1 MKIRTKLYSLTA
13 FSAVSLVLF
22 ALVGWQA
29 SERMVDLKTKLTLV
43 GDLEVQLLNMRR
55 NEKDFLSRLD
65 SKYIDRFEANVSEFD
80 ASLIQLQQE
89 ADALDLT
96 LPQIGAVKQAMKNY
110 RDGFIDLTEGYKALG
125 LNRELGT
132 WGELTAA
139 NTALLSQQQNNA
151 EVEYLVTLVRLLVA
165 DTSMARF
172 DEFKAIWTDVS
183 SRVKSPLLTK
193 QKALVERYMQL
204 NGTVGLDHQSGLL
217 GNIRGQTHQVELDF
231 DAMRGQLTD
240 ELNTS
245 TRSLAA
251 STGSVLVLVFLLL
264 ISISIWL
271 NRDIQRRLRT
281 LTSTMEQVAAER
293 DLTLRANADGD
304 DEIAVVATDFNT
316 VLEHCQT
323 LIAGVKM
330 SITTL
335 NATALD
341 VQKRSSHA
349 EISLDKQHS
358 EAEMAA
364 TAVNEMEATIRE
376 IASNTEAAASNAD
389 QSLLRAQ
396 KGHQTV
402 QATRNAIVT
411 LSEGLGI
418 ANSDIHSL
426 VSLSQQ
432 IGSVV
437 DVIKDISE
445 QTNLLALNAAIEA
458 ARAGEQGRGFAV
470 VADEV
475 RSLATRTHKS
485 TDEIATMISSLQ
497 QQTNHVV
504 DRITSCQNDS
514 EKSVSYVEE
523 AATELDNIIVDMQQ
537 IMDMSTQIAA
547 AIEEQSM
554 VAKEVNLNVHSIQDI
569 TSSNTA
575 ATSENARAAARVAEQ
590 SKELE
595 SAIAAFR
602 S

>member
-1 MKIRTKLYSLTA
+1 MKIRTKLYALTA

-22 ALVGWQA
+22 GLVSFQA

-43 GDLEVQLLNMRR
+43 GDLEVGLLNLRR
-55 NEKDFLSRLD
+55 NEKDFLARLD
-65 SKYIDRFEANVSEFD
+65 DKYVDTFEGNVSQFEGLLSQLEQEAN
-80 ASLIQLQQE
+80 
-89 ADALDLT
+89 ALDLA
-96 LPQIGAVKQAMKNY
+96 LPQIGEVRNAMTNYHSGFVKLANGY
-110 RDGFIDLTEGYKALG
+110 RDLG
-125 LNRELGT
+125 LNRESGT
-132 WGELTAA
+132 WGELTAT
-139 NTALLSQQQNNA
+139 NSALLEQQSGNA
-151 EVEYLVTLVRLLVA
+151 EVEHLITLVRLLVA
-165 DTSMARF
+165 DTSTTRF
-172 DEFKAIWTDVS
+172 DEFSANWSDIS
-183 SRVKSPLLTK
+183 SRVNSPLLDK
-193 QKALVERYMQL
+193 QKSLVERYLQL
-204 NGTVGLDHQSGLL
+204 KRIVGLDHKSGLL
-217 GNIRGQTHQVELDF
+217 GNIREHTHQVEVDF
-231 DAMRGQLTD
+231 DAMRVQLQD
-240 ELNTS
+240 ELKSS
-245 TRSLAA
+245 TEALIVMTGLA
-251 STGSVLVLVFLLL
+251 LVIVSLLL
-264 ISISIWL
+264 IAISIWL
-271 NRDIQRRLRT
+271 NRDIQRRLKT
-281 LTSTMEQVAAER
+281 LTSTMEQVAVER
-293 DLTLRANADGD
+293 DLTLRARTEGD
-304 DEIAVVATDFNT
+304 DEIAVVATDFNM

-335 NATALD
+335 NATASD
-341 VQKRSSHA
+341 VQERSNHA
-349 EISLDKQHS
+349 EVALDKQHS

-376 IASNTEAAASNAD
+376 IASNTEAAAANAD

-402 QATRNAIVT
+402 QATRSAIVT
-411 LSEGLGI
+411 LSEGLGV

-475 RSLATRTHKS
+475 RTLATRTHKS
-485 TDEIATMISSLQ
+485 TDEIATMIGSLQ
-497 QQTNHVV
+497 QQTNQVV
-504 DRITSCQNDS
+504 ERITSCQHDS
-514 EKSVSYVEE
+514 EQSVSYVEE
-523 AATELDNIIVDMQQ
+523 AAGELDNIIIDMQQ

-569 TSSNTA
+569 TSANTA
-575 ATSENARAAARVAEQ
+575 STSENARAAARVSEQ

-595 SAIAAFR
+595 TAIAAFR

>member
-335 NATALD
+335 NATASD